1 MLAVELQQ
9 MPNKLNRKAID
20 GDSPL
25 TAEAVC
31 SILWGATDEYHMR
44 RLRSAAVAGGGAGP
58 IEECTTD
65 RTAWALVPWKAKALT
80 PAGAPGSPIR

>member
-1 MLAVELQQ
+1 MS
-9 MPNKLNRKAID
+9 ID

-31 SILWGATDEYHMR
+31 SILWGATDEYHMW
-44 RLRSAAVAGGGAGP
+44 RLRSLAAAGGGAVSIG
-58 IEECTTD
+58 ECTTD

-80 PAGAPGSPIR
+80 PAGAEGSPTR